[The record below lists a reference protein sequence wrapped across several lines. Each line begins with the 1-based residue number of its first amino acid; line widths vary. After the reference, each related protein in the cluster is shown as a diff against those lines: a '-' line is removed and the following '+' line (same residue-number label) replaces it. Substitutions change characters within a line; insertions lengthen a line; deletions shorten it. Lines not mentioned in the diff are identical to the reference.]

1 MRLKNWRFYIKR
13 VEVFK
18 TSTLFYFILILWFQ
32 RRRCLKQNLSNLLSL
47 FSLIL

>member
-32 RRRCLKQNLSNLLSL
+32 RRRCL
-47 FSLIL
+47 FSFSMFFAFS